1 MNAILGAIPRI
12 RIFIGARLEHKSE
25 HDCLRAVHAALMQS
39 HRWAYVFANFNVSGR
54 QLDLAIFTET
64 TTLVIEAK
72 GYTQPMLGGMSGPWE
87 QRGPYGAKR
96 IGNAYD
102 QVLGAK
108 NALRD
113 EMWGITQVDGYP
125 NGLVAILPDIP
136 ADSDLTYGD
145 FKASVG
151 GERSIT
157 QMLSQRSGALLTEEL
172 CEALA
177 RRLRLEAIASVDAA
191 LNEQV
196 LMATRSCATYLTAFA
211 EFYGPQATKLLGDWY
226 VHEESAVALA
236 DVQAMAAES
245 AGGVLVRGPSGCG
258 KTLLATSC
266 AISCMERNCI
276 PIFLSAKD
284 FEGHLRGLLD
294 GEVALLN
301 SRSVRSL
308 ISASKLL
315 GKRIILF
322 LDGYNECR
330 DDLKVALTRSLR
342 AFALRFGA
350 GLVVSTQHDLS
361 RPELLS
367 MRTVIVK
374 RPSDELKAALARVEE
389 LGDQAGNCMS
399 LLQVTRSG
407 LEADLVGQAGSLL
420 PVGASR
426 FALFDAYSRIKLG
439 IAPSEGIRVL
449 SALASIL
456 AERACF
462 SISIREFDRLGDS
475 VGLSRE
481 ARDVLFRS
489 QLLYL
494 RGARVSFVHELFY
507 AAFAA
512 EAVIRKA
519 GGDASQIQS
528 ALKSPRFHSSRS
540 FIIGG
545 VEDDRVTQDI
555 LERNTDQDLL
565 AACCHGECGAF
576 AQFIVKRRI
585 EAILDAMIAEAQGI
599 GFQLIGEGWDGVTV
613 AATSL
618 RLDIKDCQS
627 YLHAIGQCLM
637 EGQYLDAVM
646 AACKYMDEAIANAAR
661 EFFAEAKLKKIPL
674 RHALFS
680 QAYVMH
686 RTAAISQ
693 LVNFIHSGY
702 LSSRRQRI
710 REFGDELRKAWSSA
724 ETPGQFYL
732 LIGLT
737 KFTMYHNE
745 AAPYV
750 VRLLQNIRSYPY
762 HLQLDLIDFTQYL
775 REAEEPYRTE
785 LIEALQASI
794 DKLGVMMN
802 TMIFEA
808 LRALGAL
815 QEEANNYVEVVQR
828 EIQDA
833 LSAEGPEAD
842 QAAWGVFSRQ
852 FDHPFDSSYWEEV
865 QELDD
870 VRRKLLLTKACRG
883 AANSFLSFLG
893 ILIRQLSEFND
904 PTVASAIAPWTAL
917 PDVKNF
923 MPQDAIE
930 VFVAAHESLGHLG
943 VGLPEVRGEAST
955 NAERTLLACGE
966 LLYWSSRRDVKHPQ
980 TSNHTH
986 TARTILLDHSACA
999 SAGVLYLTTSRMIS
1013 NDGERKSL
1021 IKEYPDLAVAI
1032 CREALKRREEQVSFY
1047 ESGLL
1052 GDAKSI
1058 AAFSIQV
1065 LGYLGNSDDLH
1076 ALRGL
1081 CDHEHYGVGALDA
1094 IKKIEARTSFKQ
1106 I

>member
-1 MNAILGAIPRI
+1 
-12 RIFIGARLEHKSE
+12 
-25 HDCLRAVHAALMQS
+25 
-39 HRWAYVFANFNVSGR
+39 
-54 QLDLAIFTET
+54 
-64 TTLVIEAK
+64 
-72 GYTQPMLGGMSGPWE
+72 
-87 QRGPYGAKR
+87 
-96 IGNAYD
+96 
-102 QVLGAK
+102 
-108 NALRD
+108 
-113 EMWGITQVDGYP
+113 
-125 NGLVAILPDIP
+125 
-136 ADSDLTYGD
+136 
-145 FKASVG
+145 
-151 GERSIT
+151 
-157 QMLSQRSGALLTEEL
+157 
-172 CEALA
+172 
-177 RRLRLEAIASVDAA
+177 
-191 LNEQV
+191 
-196 LMATRSCATYLTAFA
+196 
-211 EFYGPQATKLLGDWY
+211 
-226 VHEESAVALA
+226 
-236 DVQAMAAES
+236 
-245 AGGVLVRGPSGCG
+245 
-258 KTLLATSC
+258 
-266 AISCMERNCI
+266 
-276 PIFLSAKD
+276 
-284 FEGHLRGLLD
+284 
-294 GEVALLN
+294 
-301 SRSVRSL
+301 
-308 ISASKLL
+308 
-315 GKRIILF
+315 
-322 LDGYNECR
+322 
-330 DDLKVALTRSLR
+330 
-342 AFALRFGA
+342 
-350 GLVVSTQHDLS
+350 
-361 RPELLS
+361 
-367 MRTVIVK
+367 
-374 RPSDELKAALARVEE
+374 
-389 LGDQAGNCMS
+389 
-399 LLQVTRSG
+399 
-407 LEADLVGQAGSLL
+407 
-420 PVGASR
+420 
-426 FALFDAYSRIKLG
+426 
-439 IAPSEGIRVL
+439 
-449 SALASIL
+449 
-456 AERACF
+456 
-462 SISIREFDRLGDS
+462 
-475 VGLSRE
+475 
-481 ARDVLFRS
+481 
-489 QLLYL
+489 
-494 RGARVSFVHELFY
+494 
-507 AAFAA
+507 
-512 EAVIRKA
+512 
-519 GGDASQIQS
+519 
-528 ALKSPRFHSSRS
+528 
-540 FIIGG
+540 
-545 VEDDRVTQDI
+545 
-555 LERNTDQDLL
+555 
-565 AACCHGECGAF
+565 
-576 AQFIVKRRI
+576 
-585 EAILDAMIAEAQGI
+585 
-599 GFQLIGEGWDGVTV
+599 
-613 AATSL
+613 
-618 RLDIKDCQS
+618 
-627 YLHAIGQCLM
+627 
-637 EGQYLDAVM
+637 
-646 AACKYMDEAIANAAR
+646 
-661 EFFAEAKLKKIPL
+661 
-674 RHALFS
+674 
-680 QAYVMH
+680 
-686 RTAAISQ
+686 
-693 LVNFIHSGY
+693 
-702 LSSRRQRI
+702 
-710 REFGDELRKAWSSA
+710 
-724 ETPGQFYL
+724 
-732 LIGLT
+732 
-737 KFTMYHNE
+737 MYHNE